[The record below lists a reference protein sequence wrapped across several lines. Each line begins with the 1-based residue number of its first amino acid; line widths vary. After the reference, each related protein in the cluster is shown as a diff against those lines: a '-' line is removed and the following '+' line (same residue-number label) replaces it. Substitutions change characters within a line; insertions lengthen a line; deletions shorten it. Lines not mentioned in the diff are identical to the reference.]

1 MSHKLLLLFLLGF
14 VALALSAPIVE
25 EELSPAAQDETKDEP
40 QLEDQANQLEQVDD
54 SEPEET
60 EEAES
65 EEVSEYE
72 TGSDEDANETRVI
85 LRKGGAMRP
94 VFGDA
99 YKGKH
104 CDGPGGVPEIRG
116 NSTTRND
123 ELLNSLAAAV
133 QTLTA
138 EVQSLKAD
146 NASSRQSHSLPP
158 SDVASSSRSSKDVS
172 PRRATTVTLPEL
184 RAMDDLA
191 DAADRRVAHVLP
203 IASSESDEEA
213 DMGALA
219 SSPLRKPNKAEFVAG
234 YAQILQLREI
244 SSFERAER
252 HKHLV
257 TLMYHAQ
264 LYEWETVLA
273 FHGAVLLE
281 IERGLLK
288 WGDSFSHLES
298 RTLHGQLLSP
308 PKKQSYSSGP
318 TLFCNIL
325 FCEPSLDNSVDQ
337 RYGNQWQQVV

>member
-1 MSHKLLLLFLLGF
+1 MPREKKCPGC
-14 VALALSAPIVE
+14 
-25 EELSPAAQDETKDEP
+25 K
-40 QLEDQANQLEQVDD
+40 
-54 SEPEET
+54 
-60 EEAES
+60 
-65 EEVSEYE
+65 
-72 TGSDEDANETRVI
+72 
-85 LRKGGAMRP
+85 KP
-94 VFGDA
+94 VNDHDFGVP
-99 YKGKH
+99 GKH

-146 NASSRQSHSLPP
+146 HASSRQSHSLPP

-219 SSPLRKPNKAEFVAG
+219 SSPLRKPNKAGKLKSGKEDRPTSEVVVKQLWPQRFLSLTRASQEITYERLTMAEFVAG

-264 LYEWETVLA
+264 LYEWEAVLA

-318 TLFCNIL
+318 TLFCR
-325 FCEPSLDNSVDQ
+325 DYQ
-337 RYGNQWQQVV
+337 REKCIHTKDHYGYVRGERKWVKHICAACWVQSRKQESHREDSSDCPLSGE